1 MSEVITMDR
10 DMLTEVMAQAM
21 AAVARQGIGLPSRAA
36 GESTNIVNF
45 TEYYNLP
52 LPTGNEVIAYQD
64 FINDANNIIDGA
76 LHSIQN
82 TLDTVSTTA
91 TNAADGVEAADTKIS
106 ELVKANLDN
115 EVDSLPQF
123 KRDTDDRLETLEN
136 DVAAF
141 GLPVNDGLWTY
152 NSGSSVD
159 SYAIRVAPFGI
170 FVGGFSI
177 PYNAVKVTPLKEMR
191 GYTNHTIV
199 NTNPYFTVI
208 KHPGNLFNLPEINVA
223 YTFRVMCNVATD
235 GKPVPSNDVFMCVLF
250 NGVDT
255 TLNVAANESTK
266 GSYFISAQL
275 IGITKY
281 PRN

>member
-21 AAVARQGIGLPSRAA
+21 ARANQQRFGLPSRAA
-36 GESTNIVNF
+36 GEQSNITNF

-91 TNAADGVEAADTKIS
+91 NNAASGVSAADTKIK
-106 ELVKANLDN
+106 ELVQANLDN
-115 EVDSLPQF
+115 EVGSLPQF
-123 KRDTDDRLETLEN
+123 KTDTNDRLGNLEN

-152 NSGSSVD
+152 NSGSIVD
-159 SYAIRVAPFGI
+159 SFTLKVAPFGLFI
-170 FVGGFSI
+170 GGFSI
-177 PYNAVKVTPLKEMR
+177 PDNAPKVTPLKLMR
-191 GYTNHTIV
+191 GYTTSTAENIA
-199 NTNPYFTVI
+199 PYFTVI
-208 KHPGNLFNLPEINVA
+208 KHPGNFFNLPEINVA
-223 YTFRVMCNVATD
+223 YAFRVMCNVTTNGA
-235 GKPVPSNDVFMCVLF
+235 PVPSNNVFMSVLF

-255 TLNVAANESTK
+255 TINVAANESTK
-266 GSYFISAQL
+266 SSYFISAQV

-281 PRN
+281 PSA

>member
-10 DMLTEVMAQAM
+10 DMFTEVMAQAM
-21 AAVARQGIGLPSRAA
+21 ARANQQRFGLPSRAA
-36 GESTNIVNF
+36 GEQSNITNF

-91 TNAADGVEAADTKIS
+91 NNAASGVSAADTKIK
-106 ELVKANLDN
+106 ELVQANLDN
-115 EVDSLPQF
+115 EVASLPQF
-123 KRDTDDRLETLEN
+123 KTDTDARLENLEN

-152 NSGSSVD
+152 NSGSSAD
-159 SYAIRVAPFGI
+159 SFAIKVAPFGLFI
-170 FVGGFSI
+170 GGFSI
-177 PYNAVKVTPLKEMR
+177 DNNAPKVTPLKEMR
-191 GYTNHTIV
+191 GYTSNTIV
-199 NTNPYFTVI
+199 TPNPYFTII
-208 KHPGNLFNLPEINVA
+208 KHPGNFFNLPEINVA
-223 YTFRVMCNVATD
+223 YTFRVMCNVTTNGA
-235 GKPVPSNDVFMCVLF
+235 PVPSNNVFMCVLF

-255 TLNVAANESTK
+255 TVNVTADEEKK
-266 GSYFISAQL
+266 GLYFISAQV

-281 PRN
+281 PSA